1 MNENKNNYLKNKFEL
16 EGNVSNVQN
25 VYVNKN
31 GKKILR
37 FDLAQKS
44 GENTKFIPIVLKGD
58 LVNSYGEEIKKGD
71 WISVKGIISTYSKNV
86 ERDGKTYKDKAID
99 ILAFEIIDKK
109 NNKLYLS
116 NGQIEKMFN
125 NVEMRQER

>member
-31 GKKILR
+31 KKILR

-44 GENTKFIPIVLKGD
+44 GENTQFIPIVLKGD
-58 LVNSYGEEIKKGD
+58 LVNSYGEEIQKGD

>member
-44 GENTKFIPIVLKGD
+44 GENTQFIPIVLKGD
-58 LVNSYGEEIKKGD
+58 LVNSYGEEIQKGD